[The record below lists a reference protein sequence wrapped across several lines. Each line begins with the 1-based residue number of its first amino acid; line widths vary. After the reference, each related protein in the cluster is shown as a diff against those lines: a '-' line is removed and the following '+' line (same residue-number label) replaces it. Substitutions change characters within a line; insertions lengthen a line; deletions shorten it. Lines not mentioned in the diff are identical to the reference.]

1 MRRRTVVSIRCAVGV
16 FSLVCITAVLVLL
29 RSSEAAIRAR
39 HGTLKAAEISHQLLG
54 ERRLEQVR
62 LRSSSGLEV
71 EIAIL
76 HPVAD
81 PRQRR
86 PLVVLLGG
94 FRTGRNAVELIDDS
108 RNVVVAALS
117 YPYQGTS
124 KLTPWKLPQALFDV
138 RRASIDTPAAITL
151 ALDFLLDQPTI
162 DPDHVELVGVSL
174 GAPFVCVAGALDK
187 RFHRIW
193 AVHGG
198 AGAWRMID
206 HILKGEVPNPLLRW
220 SATATAWLLMTSVS
234 PERFVDRIAPRPF
247 MMISARD
254 DEDIPRVSTDLL
266 FDSAREP
273 KEIIWMAGGHVRGS
287 RPEQINSIV
296 NIVFDRMAQH
306 PR

>member
-1 MRRRTVVSIRCAVGV
+1 MRRRTLVSIRCAVGV

-94 FRTGRNAVELIDDS
+94 LRTGRDAVELIDDS

-151 ALDFLLDQPTI
+151 ALDFLGLPRSLLKFSGDSVHDYATI
-162 DPDHVELVGVSL
+162 CAESPRPSL
-174 GAPFVCVAGALDK
+174 ASRA
-187 RFHRIW
+187 R
-193 AVHGG
+193 
-198 AGAWRMID
+198 
-206 HILKGEVPNPLLRW
+206 
-220 SATATAWLLMTSVS
+220 SATTSCGTPV
-234 PERFVDRIAPRPF
+234 
-247 MMISARD
+247 
-254 DEDIPRVSTDLL
+254 
-266 FDSAREP
+266 
-273 KEIIWMAGGHVRGS
+273 
-287 RPEQINSIV
+287 
-296 NIVFDRMAQH
+296 
-306 PR
+306 